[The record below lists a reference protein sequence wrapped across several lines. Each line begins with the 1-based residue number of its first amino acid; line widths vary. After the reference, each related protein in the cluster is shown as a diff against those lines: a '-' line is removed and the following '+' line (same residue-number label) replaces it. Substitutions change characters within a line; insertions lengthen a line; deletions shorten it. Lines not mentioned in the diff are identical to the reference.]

1 MCADCWWWSH
11 HYIFFW
17 LQIGILYTIGAYCLF
32 SSHHQD
38 NLEIMKSHP
47 FIFQM
52 FRCLYTQRTF
62 SHNCKSTSVWMNISR
77 QAELEL
83 AGRIR
88 LDQKSEV
95 GSHYFWGLIR
105 NLEIQNK
112 TGDNSEVPGG
122 RTRNIVALGG
132 PSALLSLRGGS
143 WKSLYELEKKKK

>member
-1 MCADCWWWSH
+1 MCADYWWWSH

-17 LQIGILYTIGAYCLF
+17 QQIGILYTIAAYCLF
-32 SSHHQD
+32 SSQHQD

-52 FRCLYTQRTF
+52 FRCLYTKRTF
-62 SHNCKSTSVWMNISR
+62 SQNCKSTSVWMNISR
-77 QAELEL
+77 QAELEQ

-88 LDQKSEV
+88 LDQKSVV

-105 NLEIQNK
+105 NPEIQNK
-112 TGDNSEVPGG
+112 IGDNSEVPGG
-122 RTRNIVALGG
+122 RKRNIVALGG
-132 PSALLSLRGGS
+132 PSALLSLREGS